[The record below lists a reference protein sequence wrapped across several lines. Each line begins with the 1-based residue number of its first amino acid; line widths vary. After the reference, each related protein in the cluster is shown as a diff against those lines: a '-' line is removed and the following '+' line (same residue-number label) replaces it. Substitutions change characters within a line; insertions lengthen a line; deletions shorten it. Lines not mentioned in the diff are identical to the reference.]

1 MNDECPTCLELV
13 KESPLRCN
21 HRVHLD
27 CLKRQFKAEC
37 PLCRCKLNIQLYS
50 KPIKE
55 EIENDIES
63 DIEYENEDE
72 KEDEINNF
80 INEDLE
86 NVYAE
91 FSDDEEWKR
100 EGYLYKEESPDYD
113 EENPD
118 GDCVDY

>member
-72 KEDEINNF
+72 KEDEINKNTNSIKGNIFF
-80 INEDLE
+80 ILIL
-86 NVYAE
+86 
-91 FSDDEEWKR
+91 F
-100 EGYLYKEESPDYD
+100 
-113 EENPD
+113 
-118 GDCVDY
+118 

>member
-1 MNDECPTCLELV
+1 MNDNCPTCLELV
-13 KESPLRCN
+13 KESPLKCK

-55 EIENDIES
+55 ESE
-63 DIEYENEDE
+63 IEYEIEDE
-72 KEDEINNF
+72 NN

-86 NVYAE
+86 NIYAE
-91 FSDDEEWKR
+91 FSENEYEDWER

>member
-1 MNDECPTCLELV
+1 MFQFFQ
-13 KESPLRCN
+13 S
-21 HRVHLD
+21 LD
-27 CLKRQFKAEC
+27 HK
-37 PLCRCKLNIQLYS
+37 I
-50 KPIKE
+50 
-55 EIENDIES
+55 D
-63 DIEYENEDE
+63 ENEKKIGEDYLLSLNE